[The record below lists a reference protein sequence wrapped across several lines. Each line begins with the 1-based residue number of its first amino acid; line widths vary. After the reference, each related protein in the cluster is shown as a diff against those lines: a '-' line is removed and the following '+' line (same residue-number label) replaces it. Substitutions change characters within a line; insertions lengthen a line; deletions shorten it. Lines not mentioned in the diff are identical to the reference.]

1 MLSMNNSPKTQAGT
15 LTGLA
20 AKLQAKANAN
30 GSANGPTVVPA
41 VKPKNGDIDENS
53 IEYVTAVYGTT
64 WATGW
69 QDGKDGTSQRST
81 HAKYKA
87 GYAEGLK
94 LSAVPVT
101 AKVANSEI
109 DAIKASVPVVPV
121 TRITA
126 PASSEAKAGVSLADT
141 VAKQA
146 KDMEELKAMI
156 FALAQGGGQ
165 LQPTATVPTAQAV
178 VAPKTSKPKGFAA
191 RKAATSAPATSGT
204 DDGEPR
210 ESFDAKTY
218 FVLGD
223 SIASGDDCYVA
234 ESSDPKYSKNAIAIV
249 GIQRKTIML
258 SEAKLEKL
266 YRLMRQFDAYFE

>member
-64 WATGW
+64 WASGW
-69 QDGKDGTSQRST
+69 QDGKDGISARSPLP
-81 HAKYKA
+81 KYKA

-94 LSAVPVT
+94 VSV
-101 AKVANSEI
+101 KVANSAQAEVN
-109 DAIKASVPVVPV
+109 AIKASVPVAPA

-126 PASSEAKAGVSLADT
+126 PASQEAKQGVSLADT

-146 KDMEELKAMI
+146 KDMEDLKAMI